1 MKLATFTKP
10 KTALIVLSA
19 LVGSTTANAALPTEA
34 ADAMTAI
41 GTLITDFIAA
51 GWPIVVSL
59 VVGVIGIKLFKKFS
73 QKVS

>member
-19 LVGSTTANAALPTEA
+19 LVGSTTANAALPQEA